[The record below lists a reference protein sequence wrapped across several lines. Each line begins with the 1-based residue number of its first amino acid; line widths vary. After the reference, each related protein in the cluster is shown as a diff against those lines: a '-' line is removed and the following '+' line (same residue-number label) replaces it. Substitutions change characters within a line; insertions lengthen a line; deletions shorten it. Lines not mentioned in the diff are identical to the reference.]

1 MKYEYEFVMKKSII
15 MLLITLLY
23 GCSDHKDANIIKFAT
38 SAEYPPFE
46 YQQHSELKG
55 FDIELAK
62 LIAKE
67 IGKEAVFENIQFSS
81 VLPAL
86 GHGQVDAA
94 ISTITI
100 TKERANNFDFS
111 IPYYFD
117 KMVTVFNIK
126 TPILAQADLEG
137 KKIACQLGTVMEI
150 WLKNNA
156 PDSEIIALN
165 NNNQAIEALKTG
177 HVDAVL
183 IDAVQGVIY
192 SQKNL
197 NLSYASIAQSED
209 GYAVAFKKGSNL
221 KSLVDQ
227 AIKNLQ
233 EKGEMKKLQDKWI
246 EKWKN

>member
-1 MKYEYEFVMKKSII
+1 MKKYI
-15 MLLITLLY
+15 LLTIITLLY
-23 GCSDHKDANIIKFAT
+23 GCSDHTDDNVIKFAT

-46 YQQHSELKG
+46 FQQLGELKG
-55 FDIELAK
+55 FDIDLAK

-86 GHGQVDAA
+86 EHGQVDAA

-100 TKERANNFDFS
+100 TKERAKNFDFS

-117 KMVTVFNIK
+117 QMVTVFNTK
-126 TPILAQADLEG
+126 TPILAQADLAG

-156 PDSEIIALN
+156 PGTEVITMNS
-165 NNNQAIEALKTG
+165 NNQAIEALKAG
-177 HVDAVL
+177 HIDAVL
-183 IDAVQGVIY
+183 IDAAQGAIF
-192 SQKNL
+192 SQKNPG
-197 NLSYASIAQSED
+197 LSCAVIAQSED
-209 GYAVAFKKGSNL
+209 GYGVAFKKGSNL
-221 KSLVDQ
+221 KSPVDQ

-233 EKGEMKKLQDKWI
+233 AKGEIKKLQDKWI